1 MPTCESAAVCG
12 QLDKHP
18 AEKKELQ
25 DLGKRKQKA
34 EGELK
39 AMRSELAVKETV
51 SKDMSKSF
59 EARIHDV
66 LIRTN
71 PNKYLTANNKP
82 KEGIILADS
91 YILKRYYNSKVPDNV
106 ERESDIWQTV
116 IKSHEDNFQVN
127 KMPKNSVI
135 RELENRGVN
144 WPNKS
149 GSSACYEISTSES
162 QSSADIVPLANQTG
176 EDIAASA
183 GATVN
188 QANYNQMNWFTP
200 PYYGFG
206 GYFPVHAYAPGF
218 TQRAVSSP
226 PPPPP
231 DELEHEDN

>member
-1 MPTCESAAVCG
+1 MPNCETAAVCG

-25 DLGKRKQKA
+25 DLGKRKLKA

-39 AMRSELAVKETV
+39 ALRSELAVKETV

-59 EARIHDV
+59 EARIHDI

-71 PNKYLTANNKP
+71 PNKYLTAKNKP

-116 IKSHEDNFQVN
+116 IKSHEDNFEVN

-135 RELENRGVN
+135 KELEKRGVN

-149 GSSACYEISTSES
+149 SSSASYEISTNDS
-162 QSSADIVPLANQTG
+162 QSSSDIVPLV
-176 EDIAASA
+176 EDIAVRA
-183 GATVN
+183 GAT
-188 QANYNQMNWFTP
+188 NYNQMNWFTP
-200 PYYGFG
+200 QYYSGFG
-206 GYFPVHAYAPGF
+206 GYFPVHPYGF

-231 DELEHEDN
+231 PDE